1 MKIMKRSHQGVVAA
15 GDARSGGC
23 GASSSSS
30 SAKAKHANKE
40 EEDLKLVQDGGE
52 DVLLAALGYKVR
64 SSSMADV
71 AQKLEQLEMA
81 MVIGS
86 GGFSGGFLNGGSSF
100 PGVGVVDN
108 TNTNN
113 DCSVLAHLA
122 SESVHRNPSDLN
134 SWLDNMLS
142 EIHVPNLP
150 PSSQSQSPGPSECDF
165 ATGLSVIDDLTA
177 IIPVDSRKKKRMKTS
192 TTSPIS
198 TAVIPQQLQQMPVV
212 LVEESQATGIR
223 LIHALLSCAD
233 AAQQENYLLAES
245 LIKQITLLTTSQ
257 GGAMRKVATY
267 FVGALARRIYPRSPP
282 SSPLSPPSDLL
293 EMHFYEAGP
302 YLKFAHFT
310 ANQAILEAFA
320 DKTHVHVIDF
330 GMKQGMQWPALIQA
344 LAIRPGGPPLFR
356 LTGIGPPHSNDS
368 DALQVVGWRLA
379 QFAESLHVKF
389 EYRGFVA
396 NSLADLESYM
406 FESHSDSSAVAVNSI
421 MELHPLLS
429 TQGSIEKVL
438 ETAKALKPAI
448 VTVVEQ
454 EANHNGPIF
463 TERFTEALHY
473 YSSMFDSLEGGS
485 TTTSGDGEIGIGGDG
500 GYDPMMAEEFVGKQ
514 ILDVVA
520 CEGRERKER
529 HETAKEWKNRFCSAG
544 FQMAPLCFNAFK
556 QVSMLLERYAG
567 TEGYRIEENDGC
579 LMLCWYTRPLFTSSA
594 WCLP

>member
-1 MKIMKRSHQGVVAA
+1 MKRSHQGVAA
-15 GDARSGGC
+15 GEAGTGC
-23 GASSSSS
+23 CGVSSS
-30 SAKAKHANKE
+30 SAKAKYVKE
-40 EEDLKLVQDGGE
+40 EEDLKLVQDAGE

-86 GGFSGGFLNGGSSF
+86 GGFSAGFLNGGSNF
-100 PGVGVVDN
+100 PGVGVVDDDGN
-108 TNTNN
+108 INN

-142 EIHVPNLP
+142 EIDVPTLP
-150 PSSQSQSPGPSECDF
+150 PTPQGPSECDF
-165 ATGLSVIDDLTA
+165 ETGVSDMDDLTA
-177 IIPVDSRKKKRMKTS
+177 IIPVNSRKKKRMKPS
-192 TTSPIS
+192 TTSPTS
-198 TAVIPQQLQQMPVV
+198 TAVIPQQQQQLQQMPVV

-223 LIHALLSCAD
+223 LVHALLSCAE
-233 AAQQENYLLAES
+233 AVQQENYPLAES

-282 SSPLSPPSDLL
+282 SSPLSTPSDLL
-293 EMHFYEAGP
+293 EMHFYEACP

-344 LAIRPGGPPLFR
+344 LAVRPGGSPFFR

-368 DALQVVGWRLA
+368 DALQIVGWRLA
-379 QFAESLHVKF
+379 QFAENLHVKF

-406 FESHSDSSAVAVNSI
+406 FESHSDPPPASTAVAVNSI
-421 MELHPLLS
+421 LELHPLLS

-438 ETAKALKPAI
+438 ETTKALKPAI

-485 TTTSGDGEIGIGGDG
+485 TTTSGDGEDGIGGG
-500 GYDPMMAEEFVGKQ
+500 GHDLMLAEEYVGKQ
-514 ILDVVA
+514 IIDVVA

-529 HETAKEWKNRFCSAG
+529 HETAKEWKKRFCAAG
-544 FQMAPLCFNAFK
+544 FQMAPLGFDAFK
-556 QVSMLLERYAG
+556 RVSMLLEYYAG
-567 TEGYRIEENDGC
+567 GEGYRIEENDGC
-579 LMLCWYTRPLFTSSA
+579 LMLCWHTRPLITSSA